1 MVAHP
6 YIPST
11 WDAETGLQSYYATG
25 KPPVLKR
32 KQLKTGLHLILS
44 TTWEFYAVTRGQVEI
59 LTCSF
64 QSPAMWVSLLL
75 GGCWPLVHDGGWTNS
90 KQGLGGCDD

>member
-64 QSPAMWVSLLL
+64 FPKGDPIIRNGPGPVKVFKVTM
-75 GGCWPLVHDGGWTNS
+75 NM
-90 KQGLGGCDD
+90 